1 VRRFRRR
8 RRQSSPLLRSVI
20 SFSSSSFPIAPPP
33 KWHTHTLTESLKTPQ
48 EKKKKKNNKKIKGA
62 ERAQHLRPKNLWRCY
77 YYSPFFSRLLFLYFW
92 LEKKEEEEEIE
103 PNDVGGLRLPT
114 REGGKIGARATTVEK
129 TLEK

>member
-1 VRRFRRR
+1 MRRFRRR

-33 KWHTHTLTESLKTPQ
+33 QVAHSHADRVAQDTAGK
-48 EKKKKKNNKKIKGA
+48 EKEKNNKKIKGA

-77 YYSPFFSRLLFLYFW
+77 YYSPFFSRFLFLYFW

-114 REGGKIGARATTVEK
+114 REGGKNRSARNNS
-129 TLEK
+129 